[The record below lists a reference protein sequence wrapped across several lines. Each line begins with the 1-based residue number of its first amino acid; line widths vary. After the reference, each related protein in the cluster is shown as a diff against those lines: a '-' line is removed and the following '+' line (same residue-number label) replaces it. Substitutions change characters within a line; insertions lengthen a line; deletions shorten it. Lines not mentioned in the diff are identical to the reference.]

1 MAVYTITRFAA
12 SDMDQ
17 AGQIA
22 EGLRSDLEGV
32 GADSIDMVSYG
43 NGKGVVL
50 ARYPDQETMDAAAD
64 TIKMVFGK
72 MIEAGVVDGEI
83 RRIVEDAYTRA
94 TKIIKDK
101 MDDLHKLAQAL
112 VEYEMLTGDEIK
124 ALMSGEEIIRE
135 DDTPKGKKKSSV
147 PKAGKIDLDDG
158 APA

>member
-50 ARYPDQETMDAAAD
+50 ARYPDQATMDAAEA

-72 MIEAGVVDGEI
+72 MIEGGVVDG
-83 RRIVEDAYTRA
+83 DA
-94 TKIIKDK
+94 I
-101 MDDLHKLAQAL
+101 HPH
-112 VEYEMLTGDEIK
+112 TGVV
-124 ALMSGEEIIRE
+124 LNSF
-135 DDTPKGKKKSSV
+135 
-147 PKAGKIDLDDG
+147 
-158 APA
+158 